1 MRKINTEKKLIKRI
15 ISYDFAKADYDKLPS
30 EIFKID
36 SQNLSPMQRAILNVI
51 KFQIKVSNIN
61 MRYQYIKQHI
71 SFNNISGTQF
81 ESVAINQLPKMIFTG
96 TTITIVGFILL
107 SLTYYANV
115 NLHLGMTFLTN
126 MFA

>member
-15 ISYDFAKADYDKLPS
+15 VSYDFAKADYDKLPS

-36 SQNLSPMQRAILNVI
+36 SQNLSPMQRAILNAI